1 MSGIKLSNGDT
12 VPSETVNEIMSGSG
26 VSVDNIS
33 SSNQLL
39 TLTTDQIAALITKID
54 GLISSQTTSIISTQQ
69 IITRLQSEIDNPVS
83 GYQKLYESTVKAYS
97 TSVIN
102 YIAQSTLA
110 ISATNRLSTL
120 YSSLSAALLQEESD
134 ISTMNGFSAEY
145 STLLMRMDANND
157 ALLAETAQYTT
168 LSTSM
173 GSYVQNYTTTF
184 NTLQSTTDPTLA
196 STLSTTMGTDKIEEN
211 RLSTILISSIY
222 TISTMSFYSTQYYSD
237 LNDYGTDTLYSA
249 LKNKVFNTIE
259 ELWAEQARITSS
271 ISQYDTTIFSLGQS
285 IIQEHTTIQASIETF
300 YTDKIRQ
307 IQNQILQ
314 VKYSVKEWE
323 SFIGYI
329 ISQCMITKLQL
340 YNSIDLLAYQ
350 LQQSPGDATKS
361 ALLNQQSL
369 DQIAMQ
375 AIVDSLTP
383 LTAATSYIYTT
394 IQQELQLRSDFINI
408 RKRMTIIELDV
419 FVSPSKKS
427 SYIVEYPQLQ
437 QQLMEKRDSINV
449 SIDLRK
455 NRIQTNLMSVFNAQL
470 PNIQMLNTPPKSY
483 ANLVFVKPDPIYP
496 IKSTNS
502 KITYVGDAE
511 PPFQLDPTEFE
522 ILGLAPLTFP

>member
-1 MSGIKLSNGDT
+1 MSGMKLSDGDT
-12 VPSETVNEIMSGSG
+12 VPSDTVNTIMSGSG
-26 VSVDNIS
+26 VTVDNIS

-39 TLTTDQIAALITKID
+39 ALTTDQIAALITKID

-69 IITRLQSEIDNPVS
+69 IITRLQMEIDNPVT
-83 GYQKLYESTVKAYS
+83 GYQKLYESTTKAYS

-120 YSSLSAALLQEESD
+120 YNSLSSVLLQEQND

-145 STLLMRMDANND
+145 STLLMKMDANNNK
-157 ALLAETAQYTT
+157 LLAETAQYNT

-173 GSYVQNYTTTF
+173 GSYVQNYMTTF
-184 NTLQSTTDPTLA
+184 STLQITTDPAVA
-196 STLSTTMGTDKIEEN
+196 STLSTTMGIDRIQEN
-211 RLSTILISSIY
+211 RLSTILISSIH
-222 TISTMSFYSTQYYSD
+222 TISTMSFYSTQYYGD
-237 LNDYGTDTLYSA
+237 LNNYGTDSLYSA
-249 LKNKVFNTIE
+249 LKSKVFSTIQQ
-259 ELWAEQARITSS
+259 LWAEQTRITSS
-271 ISQYDTTIFSLGQS
+271 ISKYDNTIFWLGQS
-285 IIQEHTTIQASIETF
+285 TIQEHTKLRGSVETF
-300 YTDKIRQ
+300 YTDKLRQ
-307 IQNQILQ
+307 IQSQILQ

-394 IQQELQLRSDFINI
+394 IQQELQLRSDFINV

-427 SYIVEYPQLQ
+427 SYIVEYPQLR
-437 QQLMEKRDSINV
+437 QQLIEKRDSINS
-449 SIDLRK
+449 SINMRK
-455 NRIQTNLMSVFNAQL
+455 SRIQTNLMSVFNAQM

-483 ANLVFVKPDPIYP
+483 VNLVFVKPDPIYP
-496 IKSTNS
+496 IRSTNS
-502 KITYVGDAE
+502 KITYVGDSE

>member
-1 MSGIKLSNGDT
+1 
-12 VPSETVNEIMSGSG
+12 
-26 VSVDNIS
+26 
-33 SSNQLL
+33 
-39 TLTTDQIAALITKID
+39 
-54 GLISSQTTSIISTQQ
+54 
-69 IITRLQSEIDNPVS
+69 
-83 GYQKLYESTVKAYS
+83 
-97 TSVIN
+97 
-102 YIAQSTLA
+102 
-110 ISATNRLSTL
+110 
-120 YSSLSAALLQEESD
+120 
-134 ISTMNGFSAEY
+134 
-145 STLLMRMDANND
+145 
-157 ALLAETAQYTT
+157 
-168 LSTSM
+168 M

-237 LNDYGTDTLYSA
+237 LNDYGSDTLYSA

-340 YNSIDLLAYQ
+340 YSSIDLLAYQ
-350 LQQSPGDATKS
+350 LQQTPGDATKA

-375 AIVDSLTP
+375 AIVDSLNP
-383 LTAATSYIYTT
+383 LSATTNDIYTT

-408 RKRMTIIELDV
+408 RKRMTIMELDV
-419 FVSPSKKS
+419 LMTPSKKA
-427 SYIVEYPQLQ
+427 SYTTEYPRLK
-437 QQLMEKRDSINV
+437 QQLMEKRDSINA
-449 SIDLRK
+449 SINTRK
-455 NRIQTNLMSVFNAQL
+455 GKIQTNLMSVFDAQM

-483 ANLVFVKPDPIYP
+483 VNLAFVKPDPIYP
-496 IKSTNS
+496 IRSTNS
-502 KITYVGDAE
+502 AAPYVGDAE
-511 PPFQLDPTEFE
+511 PPFQMDPKEFE
-522 ILGLAPLTFP
+522 ISGLDPLTFP

>member
-1 MSGIKLSNGDT
+1 MKLSNGDT
-12 VPSETVNEIMSGSG
+12 VPSDTVNEIMSGAG

-39 TLTTDQIAALITKID
+39 ALTTDQIAALITKID

-69 IITRLQSEIDNPVS
+69 IITRLQSDIDNPVS
-83 GYQKLYESTVKAYS
+83 GYQKLYESTTKAYS
-97 TSVIN
+97 TSVTD
-102 YIAQSTLA
+102 YIAQSTLVT
-110 ISATNRLSTL
+110 SAYSRLSTFYANL
-120 YSSLSAALLQEESD
+120 SSVLLQEEHD

-145 STLLMRMDANND
+145 STLLMKMDANND
-157 ALLAETAQYTT
+157 TLLAETTQYNT
-168 LSTSM
+168 LSTSV
-173 GSYVQNYTTTF
+173 GSYVENYMKTFSTLQTTTD
-184 NTLQSTTDPTLA
+184 STFA
-196 STLSTTMGTDKIEEN
+196 STLSTTMATDKIEEN
-211 RLSTILISSIY
+211 RLSTIIVSTIY

-249 LKNKVFNTIE
+249 LKNRVFSTIE
-259 ELWAEQARITSS
+259 QLWAEQTRITSS
-271 ISQYDTTIFSLGQS
+271 ISDYDNTIFWLGQS
-285 IIQEHTTIQASIETF
+285 TIQEHAKIRTSVETF
-300 YTDKIRQ
+300 YTDKLRQ

-323 SFIGYI
+323 SFIGYV

-350 LQQSPGDATKS
+350 LQQTPGDTTKS

-375 AIVDSLTP
+375 AIVDSLNP
-383 LTAATSYIYTT
+383 LTATTNDIYTT
-394 IQQELQLRSDFINI
+394 IQQEIHLRSDFINI
-408 RKRMTIIELDV
+408 RKRMTMIELDV
-419 FVSPSKKS
+419 LVSPLKKN
-427 SYIVEYPQLQ
+427 SYVVEYPQLQ
-437 QQLMEKRDSINV
+437 RQLIEKKDSINA
-449 SIDLRK
+449 SINARRD
-455 NRIQTNLMSVFNAQL
+455 RIQTNLMSVFNAQM
-470 PNIQMLNTPPKSY
+470 PNIQMLNTAPKSY
-483 ANLVFVKPDPIYP
+483 LNLVFVKPDAIYP

-522 ILGLAPLTFP
+522 ISGLDPLRFP

>member
-1 MSGIKLSNGDT
+1 MKLSNGDT
-12 VPSETVNEIMSGSG
+12 VPSDTVNEIMSGAG

-39 TLTTDQIAALITKID
+39 ALTTDQIAALITKIE

-69 IITRLQSEIDNPVS
+69 IITGLQSEIDNPVS
-83 GYQKLYESTVKAYS
+83 GYQKLYESTMKAYS

-110 ISATNRLSTL
+110 TTASYRLSTL
-120 YSSLSAALLQEESD
+120 YSSLSSVLLQEEND

-145 STLLMRMDANND
+145 STLLMKMDANND
-157 ALLAETAQYTT
+157 ALLAETTQYNT
-168 LSTSM
+168 LSTSV
-173 GSYVQNYTTTF
+173 GSYVENYMTTFSTLQTTTD
-184 NTLQSTTDPTLA
+184 STFA
-196 STLSTTMGTDKIEEN
+196 STLSTSMGTDKIEES
-211 RLSTILISSIY
+211 RLSTIIVSTIY

-271 ISQYDTTIFSLGQS
+271 ISQYDTTIFSLSQS
-285 IIQEHTTIQASIETF
+285 IIQENANIRESIETF
-300 YTDKIRQ
+300 YTDKLRQ

-323 SFIGYI
+323 SFIGYV

-350 LQQSPGDATKS
+350 LQQTPSDSVKA

-375 AIVDSLTP
+375 AIVDSLNP
-383 LTAATSYIYTT
+383 VAATTNDIYTT
-394 IQQELQLRSDFINI
+394 IQQELQLRSDFINT
-408 RKRMTIIELDV
+408 RKRMSMIELDV
-419 FVSPSKKS
+419 LMTPSKKA
-427 SYIVEYPQLQ
+427 SYIVEYPQLKQ
-437 QQLMEKRDSINV
+437 RLTEKRDSINA
-449 SIDLRK
+449 SINTRK
-455 NRIQTNLMSVFNAQL
+455 GRIQTNLMSAFNAQM

-483 ANLVFVKPDPIYP
+483 VNLAFVKPDAIYP
-496 IKSTNS
+496 IRSTNS

-522 ILGLAPLTFP
+522 IAGLAPLTFP